1 MNPVIDFLVA
11 LLPDSEVL
19 VDVFRRIVLSM
30 ILLAVLVVLSL
41 WQRIQME
48 KSFIVSVIRGII
60 QIVIMALFL
69 IVIFRLQELLLLYG
83 VMLFMC
89 LFAAFTANQ
98 RVKYPGMFGLL
109 LFTITVSGLPIMTLV
124 IVTGIIPPIGE
135 FIIPMGGMVISNV
148 MVILLI
154 SLERLFADIEK
165 SKGRIEAALAL
176 GDMPRNAVKSIL
188 RDSFRAA
195 LMPSTNRVA
204 VLGIVTIPGLMAGMI
219 IGGADPL
226 VAAIYQVIVFL
237 MLMAGGLIGSII
249 GAYLV
254 LNRLFTE
261 EDQLNLVMLA
271 NTKKK

>member
-237 MLMAGGLIGSII
+237 MLMAGGFIGSII

>member
-1 MNPVIDFLVA
+1 MNPVIDFLMA

-19 VDVFRRIVLSM
+19 VDVFQRIVVSM
-30 ILLAVLVVLSL
+30 ILLAILVILSF
-41 WQRIQME
+41 WQKIQME
-48 KSFIVSVIRGII
+48 KSFVVSVIRGII

-69 IVIFRLQELLLLYG
+69 IVIFALQQLLVLYG

-98 RVKYPGMFGLL
+98 RMKYPGMFGLL
-109 LFTITVSGLPIMTLV
+109 LFTITISGLSIMTLV
-124 IVTGIIPPIGE
+124 IAIGIIPSIGE

-154 SLERLFADIEK
+154 SLERLSADIEK
-165 SKGRIEAALAL
+165 SKGKIEAALAL
-176 GDMPRNAVKSIL
+176 GDTPRNAVKPIL

-219 IGGADPL
+219 IGGAEPL
-226 VAAIYQVIVFL
+226 VAAIYQVIIFL
-237 MLMAGGLIGSII
+237 MLMAGGLIGSVI
-249 GAYLV
+249 GAHLF
-254 LNRLFTE
+254 LNRLFTK
-261 EDQLNLVMLA
+261 EDQLDLVMLA
-271 NTKKK
+271 NTNKK